1 MSFSGECLEGGVG
14 VMYLS
19 GSLRFRSPD
28 SFQIFLN
35 QYNIILTLKVQT
47 HYQNSSV
54 IIKLKLLQAPSLA
67 VYLTMNVLY
76 LLGMKNSFKKLYPL

>member
-54 IIKLKLLQAPSLA
+54 IIKLKLLQAPLSRRLFN
-67 VYLTMNVLY
+67 YERIISTWDE
-76 LLGMKNSFKKLYPL
+76 K